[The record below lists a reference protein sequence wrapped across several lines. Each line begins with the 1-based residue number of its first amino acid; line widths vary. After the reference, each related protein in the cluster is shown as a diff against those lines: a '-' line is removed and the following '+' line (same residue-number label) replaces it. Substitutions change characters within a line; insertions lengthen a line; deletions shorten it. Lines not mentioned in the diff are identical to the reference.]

1 MGQTNRPTAA
11 PDRHHRREGFTI
23 IEMLVVV
30 AIVALIVAIL
40 LPAIAGVRRSAGKS
54 KTLTTITDLTQAS
67 QAFLTDNRRLPGYFT
82 AEEMGDPDNNRRGFP
97 AMANILLELSG
108 GFVAPGDAVPSGL
121 TAISNV
127 GPVASNTITVL
138 PERIGSD
145 EGQSLY
151 YTPDPKALKMQDSN
165 GAMTALDSHK
175 AFPHMVDAFG
185 TPLLAWAESDTIAPD
200 AEFAAIDNGGGSTP
214 ARFYWNTNL
223 AFLGR
228 NATLVGR
235 QAADEYTK
243 SLLGGSHPDTDRIE
257 TMAALLGHPSY
268 PDSQTPPAPASS
280 RGSLV
285 FHSAGPNGL
294 YIGDSEQAAKSAG
307 GDKLTYTGK
316 DDPMRRCDDVIRALG
331 Q

>member
-1 MGQTNRPTAA
+1 MGQTNRPTTA
-11 PDRHHRREGFTI
+11 PDHRRVREGFTI

-82 AEEMGDPDNNRRGFP
+82 VDEMGRPDNNRRGFP
-97 AMANILLELSG
+97 MMANILLELSG
-108 GFVAPGDAVPSGL
+108 GFVAPGDPVPTGL
-121 TAISNV
+121 TRVDDV
-127 GPVASNTITVL
+127 GPMTSNTITVL

-145 EGQSLY
+145 KGQSLY

-165 GAMTALDSHK
+165 GAMAALGQHR

-200 AEFAAIDNGGGSTP
+200 ADFAAIDSGNP
-214 ARFYWNTNL
+214 ARFYWMSNC
-223 AFLGR
+223 AFLGQG
-228 NATLVGR
+228 ATLVGR
-235 QAADEYTK
+235 QAADEQNK
-243 SLLGGSHPDTDRIE
+243 SLLGSAHERIE
-257 TMAALLGHPSY
+257 TMKALLGHPSY
-268 PDSQTPPAPASS
+268 PDSADPPQPASS
-280 RGSLV
+280 RGALV

-294 YIGDSEQAAKSAG
+294 YVGDSEPAAKTGG
-307 GDKLTYTGK
+307 GDQLTYTGA
-316 DDPMRRCDDVIRALG
+316 DDPMRRTDDVIRALG